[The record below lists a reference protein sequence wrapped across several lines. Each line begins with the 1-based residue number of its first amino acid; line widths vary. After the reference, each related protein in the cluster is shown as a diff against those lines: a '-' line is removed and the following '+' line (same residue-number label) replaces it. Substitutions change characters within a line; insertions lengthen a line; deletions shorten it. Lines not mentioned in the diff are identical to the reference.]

1 MLVGILW
8 LASRG
13 LLEGSFE
20 VSWRQFWSILE
31 PLLGLLGPPD
41 APWDARWGFVGLPE
55 TLLGASGGLRGRL
68 LGASW
73 SFLGAS
79 WGGRLDFSLRGPP
92 LGSLLGPSGGPLGPS
107 WAALGPSWG
116 FLGPSCLC

>member
-1 MLVGILW
+1 MPQDLRHVGSMRPSGSEAPWMLVGILW

-41 APWDARWGFVGLPE
+41 TLWGARWGFVGPPE
-55 TLLGASGGLRGRL
+55 TLLGASGELLGRL
-68 LGASW
+68 WGASW

-79 WGGRLDFSLRGPP
+79 WGGRLGFSVPGPL
-92 LGSLLGPSGGPLGPS
+92 LGLILGPS
-107 WAALGPSWG
+107 
-116 FLGPSCLC
+116 